1 MLYLFSHSMSKTN
14 RWMVTLNNK
23 WSLRDQLTI
32 SQTLIVLSNDPDT
45 ILVPSGE
52 IATDVISRLWAFI
65 FLLSS
70 SSLPARQASKRQC
83 WPRRG
88 DFEL

>member
-1 MLYLFSHSMSKTN
+1 
-14 RWMVTLNNK
+14 
-23 WSLRDQLTI
+23 
-32 SQTLIVLSNDPDT
+32 
-45 ILVPSGE
+45 
-52 IATDVISRLWAFI
+52 VISRLWAFI